1 MSYSN
6 IKKKLESG
14 QVIIL
19 DGAIGGELEKVGAP
33 MDKNLCVGKC
43 SNDCPDLVLK
53 VHEKYIDAGTDVIT
67 TNTYALAPISM
78 KQYGYCLLYTS
89 PSPRDLSTSRMPS
102 SA

>member
-33 MDKNLCVGKC
+33 MDKNLWVGKC
-43 SNDCPDLVLK
+43 SNAV
-53 VHEKYIDAGTDVIT
+53 
-67 TNTYALAPISM
+67 S
-78 KQYGYCLLYTS
+78 YTHLTL
-89 PSPRDLSTSRMPS
+89 PTK
-102 SA
+102 A